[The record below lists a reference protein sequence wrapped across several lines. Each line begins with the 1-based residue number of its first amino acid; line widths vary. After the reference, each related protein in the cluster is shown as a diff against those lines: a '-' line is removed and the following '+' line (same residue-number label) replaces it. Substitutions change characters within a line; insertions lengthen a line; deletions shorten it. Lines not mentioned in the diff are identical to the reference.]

1 MINLEKKK
9 SVKANFLYN
18 TVFQIFIYIIPLITI
33 PYVSRILGAEHIG
46 QYSYAMSI
54 VTYFTMFATLGTGIH
69 GQRKIA
75 YYRDDKSK
83 LSEAFWNIL
92 CFRLITSTA
101 AILLYVAYLRLFAF
115 PFTMLELVV
124 TLNIVDVAVDVSWF
138 FQGLEEFK
146 QTVIRGFAV
155 KVIGLICIFLFIRDA
170 NDTWKY
176 ALILLGATIL
186 GSLSLWR
193 YIPRLILK
201 PKHVQP
207 FHDIKDT
214 ILVFLPTIATQ
225 VYSVLDKSMISWIT
239 KSDYENGCYE
249 QSEKIV
255 RVLMIM
261 VSSASTVM
269 LPRIANLYS
278 EKNYDEIKR
287 YVYKGYR
294 VVFMLSIP
302 FMFGLISVAS
312 VFMPLYL
319 GSGYDMSV
327 NLLII
332 FTWILVA
339 EGMSSATGLAY
350 LVPTKQQN
358 AYTVSLVIA
367 AVLNFC
373 MNLYLI
379 PRIGAYGSALSSI
392 IAETMGSL
400 IQVFY
405 CVKTGQLSIK
415 QIFVPSWRYAVS
427 GIIMFA
433 ALMFLKH
440 WLTQGIVSLC
450 ILVLTGV
457 LVYVLMLIFLRD
469 ELAMYGIKKF
479 GDRVSKINKRSQTH

>member
-1 MINLEKKK
+1 MEKKK
-9 SVKANFLYN
+9 SVRVNFVYN
-18 TVFQIFIYIIPLITI
+18 TVFQIFIYIIPLITT
-33 PYVSRILGAEHIG
+33 PYVSRVLGAEHIG

-54 VTYFTMFATLGTGIH
+54 VTYFTLFATLGTGTH

-75 YYRDDKSK
+75 YNRNDKAK
-83 LSEAFWNIL
+83 LSKAFWDVFD
-92 CFRLITSTA
+92 FRLITTLIA
-101 AILLYVAYLRLFAF
+101 ALLYVLYLRFLAY

-124 TLNIVDVAVDVSWF
+124 ILNILNVAVDVTWF

-146 QTVIRGFAV
+146 QTVLCSFAI
-155 KVIGLICIFLFIRDA
+155 KVVGLVCIFLFIKDA
-170 NDTWKY
+170 DDTWKY
-176 ALILLGATIL
+176 AFILLGATIL
-186 GSLSLWR
+186 GNIFLWR
-193 YIPRLILK
+193 CIPKLVVG
-201 PKHVQP
+201 PKQVHP
-207 FHDIKDT
+207 FRDFKDI

-225 VYSVLDKSMISWIT
+225 VYTVLDKSMISWIT

-269 LPRIANLYS
+269 LPRVANLYS

-379 PRIGAYGSALSSI
+379 PRIGAYGAALSSI

-405 CVKTGQLSIK
+405 CVKTGQLNIK